1 MILITNR
8 TFLFISESKTNPHKL
23 PKKIRKIINIYEK
36 RRKHFIMSTFVSIQ
50 RYRLIFHCTINILN
64 EKCQA
69 NPILLA
75 LNISSFNNILN
86 ALQILWENQFDQ
98 TALMLIIHSYH
109 KDLLLSHQQQASH
122 EKALSE
128 IFKGN
133 CLSRTLVLASRR
145 CQNQLHQS
153 GKPEKSIKKYIQ
165 FFHFSFQFSLCPFF
179 RMLANFCHWSSPQT
193 QEWERCKSENFWRY
207 CFNISSDFF
216 FFWYFS
222 KRPQYLSPLWA
233 ARSRSRA

>member
-1 MILITNR
+1 MILITIR
-8 TFLFISESKTNPHKL
+8 TFLFISKSKTNPHKL
-23 PKKIRKIINIYEK
+23 PKQIRKIIYIYER

-64 EKCQA
+64 EKRQS

-153 GKPEKSIKKYIQ
+153 GKPEKVKKNIIIIL
-165 FFHFSFQFSLCPFF
+165 FLFNSHF
-179 RMLANFCHWSSPQT
+179 AHSSVCWQT
-193 QEWERCKSENFWRY
+193 FAIEVALKLRSENDVNLR
-207 CFNISSDFF
+207 ILEHILLQH
-216 FFWYFS
+216 FFWFF
-222 KRPQYLSPLWA
+222 LFLV
-233 ARSRSRA
+233 

>member
-8 TFLFISESKTNPHKL
+8 TFLFFSESKTNPHKL

-50 RYRLIFHCTINILN
+50 CYRLIFHCTINILN

-133 CLSRTLVLASRR
+133 CLSRILVLASRR

-153 GKPEKSIKKYIQ
+153 GKPEKSIKKYLQ
-165 FFHFSFQFSLCPFF
+165 
-179 RMLANFCHWSSPQT
+179 
-193 QEWERCKSENFWRY
+193 
-207 CFNISSDFF
+207 
-216 FFWYFS
+216 
-222 KRPQYLSPLWA
+222 
-233 ARSRSRA
+233 